1 MTAKTTTSA
10 VRRLR
15 GAAFWLLVAGV
26 TWVMGFDAAGQATAA
41 AAPTG
46 PSWGEHLDLVQAA
59 IVILF
64 GFAVWSGRAKLDR
77 IEKKFDLLFAWRDQI
92 SAQVERLQGE
102 HDVMARGCHNPGR
115 RRDDRS
121 G

>member
-1 MTAKTTTSA
+1 MTENTARSV

-15 GAAFWLLVAGV
+15 GAAYWLLVVGL

-41 AAPTG
+41 SGPV

-64 GFAVWSGRAKLDR
+64 GFAVWSGRNKLDR
-77 IEKKFDLLFAWRDQI
+77 IEKKFDLLFSWRDQI

-102 HDVMARGCHNPGR
+102 HDVMARGCHAPAR
-115 RRDDRS
+115 RRDDR
-121 G
+121 GE